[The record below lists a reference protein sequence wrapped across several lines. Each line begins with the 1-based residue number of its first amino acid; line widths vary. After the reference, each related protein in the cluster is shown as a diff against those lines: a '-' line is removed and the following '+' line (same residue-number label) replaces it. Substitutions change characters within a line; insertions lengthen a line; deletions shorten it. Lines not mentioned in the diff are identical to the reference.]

1 MFRGVYIMIKILLGS
16 LIGGVVGYLVY
27 KFIGCHSGSC
37 PITSSPVMSVLYGAL
52 IGSMLT
58 R

>member
-1 MFRGVYIMIKILLGS
+1 MIKILLGS

-52 IGSMLT
+52 IGSMFT